1 MTRSDPVVETLFFA
15 TVVTVTFAKVQWEV
29 AGTLSLSDVLTA
41 LFLVVFALG
50 RLDRLDARLA
60 RCAAVMLVFFVAFAL
75 VYLLGFFNLET
86 GQALAQWA
94 KGMVKFVL
102 HFLFLV
108 AGAALVVRRGERFYW
123 WTLAA
128 FCGGIA
134 LNAAY
139 GVVQLAVAELTGGN
153 LDAALLSP
161 LTGGASQINVFGAVE
176 GEDVY
181 RPNALTGD
189 PNHLGI
195 ELVIP
200 LLVLLP
206 LYLRLERGHRLRT
219 PLMLLLAFLFVM
231 ELATLSRSGL
241 LGLAVGLAV
250 LAVPYRHLLLSARFL
265 LPLGA
270 ALGLVLAIVA
280 QRADFFQTVLR
291 ARFDTSRSG
300 ASPHFTVYGFIPDV
314 LAQNPLF
321 GLGLN
326 NFSVYY
332 EFVTGRTNFGP
343 HSFYVAL
350 LVETG
355 LVGFLLFAVFVAY
368 LFHRLATGRR
378 LGRALAAAG
387 DRAAAARVRPLAWG
401 LTAALAGTLAANVFY
416 LTMSFYYFFVF
427 ALLAIVPPAVFGS
440 RLTVPAAG
448 SSGAARRDRDPVV
461 GRSAGSTSRRT
472 RAKRD
477 EA

>member
-1 MTRSDPVVETLFFA
+1 MTTRRHLLVDSLFFA
-15 TVVTVTFAKVQWEV
+15 TVVTVTFAKVQWEL

-41 LFLVVFALG
+41 LFLFVFVLA
-50 RLDRLDARLA
+50 RLDSLDGRLA
-60 RCAAVMLVFFVAFAL
+60 RCAAVALLFFVAFAV
-75 VYLLGFFNLET
+75 VYLIGFFNLET

-108 AGAALVVRRGERFYW
+108 AGAALVVRRGQRFYW

-128 FCGGIA
+128 FCGGLA
-134 LNAAY
+134 LNATY
-139 GVVQLAVAELTGGN
+139 GVAQLAVAELTGGN
-153 LDAALLSP
+153 LDAALLAP
-161 LTGGASQINVFGAVE
+161 LTGGGSQINVFGAVE
-176 GEDVY
+176 GQNVY

-206 LYLRLERGHRLRT
+206 IYLRLERGHRLRT
-219 PLMLLLAFLFVM
+219 PLMLVLGFLLVM
-231 ELATLSRSGL
+231 ELATLSRSGM
-241 LGLAVGLAV
+241 LGLACGLAV

-265 LPLGA
+265 LPLAGVMA
-270 ALGLVLAIVA
+270 VVLAVVV
-280 QRADFFQTVLR
+280 QRADFFETVLR
-291 ARFDTSRSG
+291 ARIDTSGRG
-300 ASPHFTVYGFIPDV
+300 ASTHFLVYTFIPDV
-314 LAQNPLF
+314 LSQHPLF

-355 LVGFLLFAVFVAY
+355 LVGFALFAVFVGY
-368 LFHRLATGRR
+368 LFHRLALSRR

-387 DRAAAARVRPLAWG
+387 DEVARRVRPLAWG
-401 LTAALAGTLAANVFY
+401 LTAALVATLVANAFY

-427 ALLAIVPPAVFGS
+427 ALLAIVPPAVFGP
-440 RLTVPAAG
+440 RL
-448 SSGAARRDRDPVV
+448 
-461 GRSAGSTSRRT
+461 RT
-472 RAKRD
+472 A
-477 EA
+477 